1 MERPLQNNHD
11 KRDNHKL
18 GLWAATSL
26 VAGSMI
32 GTGIFIKPAIMA
44 QYAGSVVLVLLA
56 WLTAGILSYA
66 GALTYGELCAR
77 LPAAG
82 GEYAILRESY
92 GSFAGFMYGWMR
104 FIIGGPG
111 SAASYAVGAA
121 VFLQVVVNYQAWGF
135 KVWQVAA
142 VFLAFFTIINCLTLF
157 VSATV
162 QVTLT
167 AIKVTSLVAIGAILL
182 LFAPLPSEVTPPVEW
197 PGMLSFSAA
206 LMAALWAYDGWN
218 NLPMV
223 GGEVRAAH
231 RNLPLALALG
241 MAIVLATYMLV
252 NTGYFRALPFAKVAS
267 TNPSTNESAPPV
279 AALAMQAVIP
289 NASVRVVAA
298 LMVISALGALN
309 GSLLSSARVPY
320 AMAKDGVF
328 FAALSRLSHK
338 HALPVMA
345 TLSQGAIAILLAMSG
360 TFDELTDSVVFA
372 SWIFYALTAGAIFV
386 LRRRDG
392 LPRDTFRVPFYPL
405 LPALFILCS
414 LAFILH
420 AVVALPWLT
429 GLGLLAMLIG
439 APLYW
444 IFRGTKPESSLSG
457 QRSDH
462 S

>member
-1 MERPLQNNHD
+1 MLLDSGHEKNRP
-11 KRDNHKL
+11 HKL

-44 QYAGSVVLVLLA
+44 QHAGSVAVVLLA
-56 WLTAGILSYA
+56 WLAAGLLSYA

-104 FIIGGPG
+104 FTIGAPG

-121 VFLQVVVNYQAWGF
+121 VFLQVVVNYQSWGL

-142 VFLAFFTIINCLTLF
+142 LFLAFFTIINCLTLF

-162 QVTLT
+162 QITLT
-167 AIKVTSLVAIGAILL
+167 AIKVLSLVIIGIVLL
-182 LFAPLPSEVTPPVEW
+182 VFTPANAALAPPVHW
-197 PGMLSFSAA
+197 PGMLPFSAA

-218 NLPMV
+218 NLPMM
-223 GGEVRAAH
+223 GGEVNAAR

-241 MAIVLATYMLV
+241 MAIVLAAYMLV
-252 NTGYFRALPFAKVAS
+252 NTGYFRVLPFSEVAA
-267 TNPSTNESAPPV
+267 TNPSAHESSPPV
-279 AALAMQAVIP
+279 ATLAMQAVIP
-289 NASVRVVAA
+289 HASVRVVAA

-320 AMAKDGVF
+320 AMAKDGIF
-328 FAALSRLSHK
+328 FAALARLSRK
-338 HALPVMA
+338 HALPVVS

-372 SWIFYALTAGAIFV
+372 SWIFYALTAGAVFV

-392 LPRDTFRVPFYPL
+392 IPAGTFRVPLYPL

-414 LAFILH
+414 LAFIVYALF
-420 AVVALPWLT
+420 ALPWLT
-429 GLGLLAMLIG
+429 GLGILAMASG
-439 APLYW
+439 APIYW
-444 IFRGTKPESSLSG
+444 MFHAAKR
-457 QRSDH
+457 
-462 S
+462 